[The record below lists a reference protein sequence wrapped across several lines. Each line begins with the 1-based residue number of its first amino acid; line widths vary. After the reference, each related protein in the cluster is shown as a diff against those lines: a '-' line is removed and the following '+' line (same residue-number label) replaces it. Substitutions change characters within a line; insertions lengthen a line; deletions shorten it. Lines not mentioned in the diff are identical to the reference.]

1 METKPVRGR
10 FAPSPSGRMHLG
22 NIFCA
27 LMAWLPVRAAGGE
40 MVLRIEDLDPDRSRM
55 AYAAQMEDD
64 LTWFGMD
71 WDEGGSKGG
80 PYGPYYQS
88 QRTQRYRRYFEE
100 LRAKGLVYP
109 CYCTRGELHA
119 AQAPHREDGAPIYS
133 GRCRSLTEEERAR
146 LAQSRRPAYRLMV
159 PDREIAFTDGCQ
171 GEFRENLLRDCGDF
185 IIRRSDGVFAYQLA
199 VVADDGEMGITQVVR
214 GCDLLDS
221 TPRQLYLYELLGL
234 SSPGIF
240 PYSPSYVPF
249 RKAPL
254 QAGQSPGC
262 GGPPGQSPGAG
273 GALGPNG
280 PLGRIAGSSG
290 SSDGPGAGGRV
301 PEKGNEFSRKRGA
314 HGAGRFSTPLS
325 DAESAAEIRF
335 STGKEKLVENLTRIK
350 ALGRDA
356 GGLLPF
362 TGRGYGCPVWP
373 RFPFGRQ
380 YPCTFL

>member
-80 PYGPYYQS
+80 PQGPYYQS
-88 QRTQRYRRYFEE
+88 QRTQRYRRYFEA

-146 LAQSRRPAYRLMV
+146 LAQSRRPAYRLMA

-221 TPRQLYLYELLGL
+221 TPRQLYLYELLGYPAPEFFHIPL
-234 SSPGIF
+234 LM
-240 PYSPSYVPF
+240 SPSGKRLSKRDKAQDVGVLRANHRGPEVLLGQMGLWAGILDHPEAVTARELVAEF
-249 RKAPL
+249 RKKGMSFQGKGEL
-254 QAGQSPGC
+254 TVLEDSQS
-262 GGPPGQSPGAG
+262 
-273 GALGPNG
+273 
-280 PLGRIAGSSG
+280 
-290 SSDGPGAGGRV
+290 
-301 PEKGNEFSRKRGA
+301 
-314 HGAGRFSTPLS
+314 H
-325 DAESAAEIRF
+325 
-335 STGKEKLVENLTRIK
+335 
-350 ALGRDA
+350 
-356 GGLLPF
+356 
-362 TGRGYGCPVWP
+362 
-373 RFPFGRQ
+373 
-380 YPCTFL
+380 

>member
-55 AYAAQMEDD
+55 AYAAQIEDD

-80 PYGPYYQS
+80 PQGPYYQS
-88 QRTQRYRRYFEE
+88 QRTQRYRCYFEE

-171 GEFRENLLRDCGDF
+171 GNSGKTF
-185 IIRRSDGVFAYQLA
+185 S
-199 VVADDGEMGITQVVR
+199 GIA
-214 GCDLLDS
+214 GI
-221 TPRQLYLYELLGL
+221 L
-234 SSPGIF
+234 SS
-240 PYSPSYVPF
+240 
-249 RKAPL
+249 
-254 QAGQSPGC
+254 
-262 GGPPGQSPGAG
+262 
-273 GALGPNG
+273 GALTGCLLISWQWWPMMGKWGLPRWCADAICWIPRPGSSISMNCLVILPRNFSTFPCSCPLLESASPNG
-280 PLGRIAGSSG
+280 TRPRTWDSF
-290 SSDGPGAGGRV
+290 GPTTGGRRCSWAKWAFGPDCWIV
-301 PEKGNEFSRKRGA
+301 RK
-314 HGAGRFSTPLS
+314 
-325 DAESAAEIRF
+325 
-335 STGKEKLVENLTRIK
+335 
-350 ALGRDA
+350 
-356 GGLLPF
+356 
-362 TGRGYGCPVWP
+362 
-373 RFPFGRQ
+373 Q
-380 YPCTFL
+380 